1 MPDGDTPSLEPGWHF
16 PYSSAAMISRLSLL
30 ILLFLFCGLASAVA
44 EDFDPIP
51 LIGLDL
57 PGAVGAVGLPQ
68 RMFAYRGVEEGQDN
82 VVFYYPDYRYLFW
95 YKDRVW
101 QVRCDRRFTGHV
113 FGLGL
118 GMSRDEV
125 EKASQRQLV
134 PNGDSLY
141 FDLDGAKFPLRV
153 RLVFAADVLT
163 DLYVYRSDF

>member
-1 MPDGDTPSLEPGWHF
+1 MRARVPLLVALALLCGL
-16 PYSSAAMISRLSLL
+16 SAA
-30 ILLFLFCGLASAVA
+30 SAD
-44 EDFDPIP
+44 DFDPVS

-57 PGAVGAVGLPQ
+57 PGAVGVLGLPQ
-68 RMFAYRGVEEGQDN
+68 RMFAYRGPAESQDN

-101 QVRCDRRFTGHV
+101 QVRCDRRYAGQV
-113 FGLGL
+113 LGLSL

-125 EKASQRQLV
+125 EKLSAEAPPPSPRQLV

-141 FDLDGAKFPLRV
+141 FDLDGGKYPLRV
-153 RLVFAADVLT
+153 RLVFSANLLT

>member
-1 MPDGDTPSLEPGWHF
+1 MR
-16 PYSSAAMISRLSLL
+16 ARLPLL
-30 ILLFLFCGLASAVA
+30 LVLFLFCGLAGAVA

-51 LIGLDL
+51 LIGLDI
-57 PGAVGAVGLPQ
+57 PGAVGALGLPE
-68 RMFAYRGVEEGQDN
+68 RMFSYRGLDESQDN

-101 QVRCDRRFTGHV
+101 QVRCDRRFTGRV

-125 EKASQRQLV
+125 EKATQRQLV

-141 FDLDGAKFPLRV
+141 FDLDGGKYPVRV